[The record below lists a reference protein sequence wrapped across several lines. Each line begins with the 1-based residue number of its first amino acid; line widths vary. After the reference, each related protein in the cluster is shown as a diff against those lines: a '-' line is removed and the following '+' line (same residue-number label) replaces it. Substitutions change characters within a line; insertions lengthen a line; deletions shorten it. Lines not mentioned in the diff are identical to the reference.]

1 MPNIQVNTSK
11 YGPLFDG
18 RALAELN
25 QFEHEAVR
33 TVAEQGY
40 ADIHHALDLTL
51 RDPTPYYET
60 QIQVERVTDEF
71 YRVHDNGVIYGAWLE
86 GVGSR
91 NKTTRFKGYANWRR
105 VGQALEDKAPK
116 IAAQIL
122 SRYIERMN

>member
-1 MPNIQVNTSK
+1 MEIKVNTGK
-11 YGPLFDG
+11 HGPLFDA
-18 RALAELN
+18 RALAELTA
-25 QFEHEAVR
+25 FEHEAVR

-40 ADIHHALDLTL
+40 ADIHLALDLTL
-51 RDPTPYYET
+51 RNPTPYYET

-71 YRVHDNGVIYGAWLE
+71 YRVHDNDVIYGPWLE

-105 VGQALEDKAPK
+105 VGQELQNKAPK
-116 IAAQIL
+116 ITAQIL

>member
-1 MPNIQVNTSK
+1 MEIKVNTGK
-11 YGPLFDG
+11 HGPLFDG

-25 QFEHEAVR
+25 AFEHEAVR

-40 ADIHHALDLTL
+40 ADIHLALDLTL
-51 RDPTPYYET
+51 REPTPYYET

-71 YRVHDNGVIYGAWLE
+71 YRVHDNDVIYGPWLE

-105 VGQALEDKAPK
+105 TAQELQNKAPK